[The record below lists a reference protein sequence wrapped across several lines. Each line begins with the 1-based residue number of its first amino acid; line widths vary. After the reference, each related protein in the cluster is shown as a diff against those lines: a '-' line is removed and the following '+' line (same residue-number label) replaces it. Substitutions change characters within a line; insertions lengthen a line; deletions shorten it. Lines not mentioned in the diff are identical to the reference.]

1 MQKFFA
7 QLFTY
12 RLEKHVIVPPPVDR
26 IDWTQGVPET
36 RWLGF
41 VQIIGEEEWIPN
53 VVEQEH

>member
-1 MQKFFA
+1 VNFQVHEFIHVAVVERRKMQKFFA

-36 RWLGF
+36 R
-41 VQIIGEEEWIPN
+41 
-53 VVEQEH
+53 